1 MALIDGN
8 TEVVIFDYGNTL
20 VPFGQAQL
28 RACDAAL
35 AAVLGELYGPP
46 DPDELHALRNADR
59 RAPFGNG
66 YRENSIPDITIALI
80 RTLYGRE
87 PTDEELEHILRTR
100 LDTFI
105 SVIEPSP
112 GVHEVLEVLQTRRR
126 LALISNY
133 PDGQAL
139 RTSVARTKLDGF
151 FEVMVVSGDV
161 GFVKPHPQPF
171 RTALE
176 QLGVEPAAAVYVG
189 DNWLADVQ
197 GAKRMGMQAVL
208 TEQWDKAEKFDPQPN
223 DHQPDLVIN
232 HLRELLEHL

>member
-1 MALIDGN
+1 MPLTVDDI
-8 TEVVIFDYGNTL
+8 EVVIFDYGNTL

-35 AAVLGELYGPP
+35 AGVLGELYGPP

-66 YRENSIPDITIALI
+66 FRENSIPVITIALI

-87 PTDEELEHILRTR
+87 PTETELEHILRTR
-100 LDTFI
+100 LETFI
-105 SVIEPSP
+105 SVIEPAS
-112 GVHEVLEVLQTRRR
+112 GVDDVLEALRTRRR

-139 RTSVARTKLDGF
+139 RTSVARTNLDSF

-161 GFVKPHPQPF
+161 GFVKPHPLPF
-171 RTALE
+171 RTALD

-208 TEQWDKAEKFDPQPN
+208 TEQWEKIEKFDPEPG
-223 DHQPDLVIN
+223 DHQPDLVIC
-232 HLRELLEHL
+232 HIRELLEHL